1 MPESNPLAGVL
12 PDGFPSVMVCS
23 VLSLFVQMTVVP
35 RGTLSGEGLYG
46 FVEEGF
52 DAPLTIE
59 TVLDCPTALDGRA
72 TVVKVNPIV
81 NTIPIEIMLNL

>member
-1 MPESNPLAGVL
+1 
-12 PDGFPSVMVCS
+12 
-23 VLSLFVQMTVVP
+23 
-35 RGTLSGEGLYG
+35 TLSGEGLYG

-81 NTIPIEIMLNL
+81 NTIPIEIMLNLLTFSFFSMQQYRILN

>member
-1 MPESNPLAGVL
+1 
-12 PDGFPSVMVCS
+12 
-23 VLSLFVQMTVVP
+23 MTVVP

-59 TVLDCPTALDGRA
+59 TVLDCPTALDGPYRY
-72 TVVKVNPIV
+72 
-81 NTIPIEIMLNL
+81 